1 MPGLLWDSCY
11 LGDERGLEVDECL
24 EFFPQMKCRSL
35 AVTDLL
41 HVVWAHSQGCSRSK
55 KKSVAV
61 ALLLQTRRYLLQFE
75 SCTRNT
81 AWEQSRCFWRGD
93 SLKQWFVSN
102 WFQPYCSSYK
112 CLLSFLVQYARKM
125 LTANLPAVHSWRKN
139 KKGDFL

>member
-11 LGDERGLEVDECL
+11 LGDERHLEVDECL

-41 HVVWAHSQGCSRSK
+41 HVGWAHSQGCCRSK
-55 KKSVAV
+55 NKRVAF
-61 ALLLQTRRYLLQFE
+61 ALLPLE

-81 AWEQSRCFWRGD
+81 ARGQSRCFWRGD
-93 SLKQWFVSN
+93 SLKQCFVSN

-112 CLLSFLVQYARKM
+112 CLLLFLVRYAQKM
-125 LTANLPAVHSWRKN
+125 LTANFPAESSPWLTGRTRKEIFY
-139 KKGDFL
+139 KTFRS